1 MLVCVCVWETPVHMF
16 SFCVVFSALDSDIE
30 DRLYIVDCGHTDS
43 NVDVLHLIVKR
54 SLCKLK
60 TCSSALDDAYCTQNQ
75 QDPFQTSCFLLCCS
89 DGLMRIYFGYF
100 LFYFIGS
107 LGQCSSIRMFFIYFI
122 FKRCFFIYFFIL
134 LFFFIGLPDQDQD
147 AFYFLLE

>member
-1 MLVCVCVWETPVHMF
+1 MHMF

-89 DGLMRIYFGYF
+89 DGLMRIYFDVIF
-100 LFYFIGS
+100 CFILLAHLVNVVASG
-107 LGQCSSIRMFFIYFI
+107 CFFIYFI
-122 FKRCFFIYFFIL
+122 FKRCFFI
-134 LFFFIGLPDQDQD
+134 
-147 AFYFLLE
+147 FYFIYFNFFYWLT